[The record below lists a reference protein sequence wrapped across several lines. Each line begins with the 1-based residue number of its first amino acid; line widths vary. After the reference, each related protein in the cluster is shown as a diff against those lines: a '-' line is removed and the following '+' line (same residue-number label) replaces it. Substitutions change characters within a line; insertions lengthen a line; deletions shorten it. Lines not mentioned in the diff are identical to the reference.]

1 MEADLKPV
9 VEFLHSKGVKVGDV
23 YKVGVLSGWRS
34 VEAVSNMS
42 F

>member
-23 YKVGVLSGWRS
+23 YKVGMCTRWGCCQAGAAWKR
-34 VEAVSNMS
+34 
-42 F
+42 